1 MNLNPYGGN
10 ENYITFK
17 RPKLLRI
24 NQPIDSSSNN
34 QNNYDFEQK
43 NKELKKRI
51 HELNKIHRQNK
62 NEQEN
67 FEMNRMLACF
77 YKNPFTYM
85 EFLAKKI
92 TTEKGNTLENLKIK
106 EEMNNKFSK
115 LCEQIEGTIRDFTSN
130 EMNKL
135 KELEKKIDSK
145 LNGEPIEGL
154 SSNSNQIE
162 RKSSY
167 NNRRSNNLKSDYMDR
182 DEQNEL
188 LKRILGNFGSYGES
202 GTDGVTTTGNATNF
216 IINKKNSNLNEDN
229 LYLNALSCLK
239 GDKIEVPKNQFIAIK
254 ELSLKDIDQKKIKDT
269 KNLYDLKDRLRQ
281 NQYNEIIMGKNKVEN
296 GKEIKNKIDFLKQRE
311 KKDLDDLIS
320 YSNNHINNM
329 KKYQKEKKD
338 LIDYLKK
345 QLNKDF
351 EKNAIKLA
359 MDKLSICEQNL
370 ENIKSEINNK
380 NNPEDILVD
389 WEERKDLMEKEF
401 SDTQTMVNNFLNGRG
416 ASLSKPGNKNTK
428 NKNKAKK
435 KRNFSAN
442 PYNKKLNYKPKRY

>member
-1 MNLNPYGGN
+1 MNLNPSGGN
-10 ENYITFK
+10 ENYISFK

-24 NQPIDSSSNN
+24 NQPIDASSNN

-43 NKELKKRI
+43 NIELKKRI

-62 NEQEN
+62 KEQEN

-85 EFLAKKI
+85 EFLAKRI
-92 TTEKGNTLENLKIK
+92 TAEKGNTLENLKIK

-167 NNRRSNNLKSDYMDR
+167 NIQRSNNLKSDYMDR

-269 KNLYDLKDRLRQ
+269 KNLYDLKDKLRQ